1 MSLQSVFEEL
11 IDLSPEQRA
20 ERLRG
25 LSLTDGERARLQS
38 MLEVATERLPLLD
51 MPVDE
56 VIGQFRPDEAAFTRL
71 VGRMVGPFRVLELI
85 GEGGSA
91 AVFRASRP
99 AGSGEQLVALK
110 VLRASMF
117 SADGERRFRREQAIL
132 AQLTHPNVAR

>member
-20 ERLRG
+20 ERLRA
-25 LSLTDGERARLQS
+25 LPLTEGERARLQS
-38 MLEVATERLPLLD
+38 MFEVVTERLPLLD

-56 VIGQFRPDEAAFTRL
+56 VIGQLRPDEAAFTRL

-99 AGSGEQLVALK
+99 AGIRNSVSLSS
-110 VLRASMF
+110 LRKRNPL
-117 SADGERRFRREQAIL
+117 GCQARMSSSR
-132 AQLTHPNVAR
+132 AAFA